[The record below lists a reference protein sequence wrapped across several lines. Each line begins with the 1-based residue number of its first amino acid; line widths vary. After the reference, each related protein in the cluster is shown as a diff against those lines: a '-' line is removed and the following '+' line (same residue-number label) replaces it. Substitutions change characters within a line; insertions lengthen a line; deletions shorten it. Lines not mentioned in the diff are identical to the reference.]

1 MTRSCKWVFLG
12 IVVFESVWFFY
23 ISQQRLIDGDEGF
36 YLLAA
41 RLVLEHRAP
50 YLDFFYTQAPL
61 LPYVYA
67 GWLKLFPISWAWAR
81 AFSALLTVIVGALVF
96 EHVCHQTKRWMAGV
110 AATVLYC
117 SSALVFAWFPTAKT
131 FSLSAIFLFST
142 YVILT
147 RVSSSKSKWVTA
159 LAGLLFGLS
168 VDARSYIIAI
178 VPVFLWWILVS
189 DPARRAAR
197 VVWFLGGVVVGLTPS
212 LVLFVASPDVFLFN
226 NLGYHALRSDAGL
239 IGGWRN
245 KARIAW
251 LLVIGNHTGFQFSLL
266 SATYLALSVFSRARK
281 DAALFAFLIAFALGL
296 VCLLPT
302 PSQLQYFSVVM
313 PFLIAA
319 VVCSASEFLAE
330 LRSPAATRAA
340 TVAIVICLASS
351 VGFGV
356 VSFREYLFTG
366 KDVPGI
372 VVAANA
378 HNWTVNHVVAVSEAI
393 DQVALPGEQIASFW
407 PGFVF
412 ATRAEIYPGFE
423 NDFGIYIAARLSP
436 EKREK
441 YHVLTTKEIMSDFAH
456 HGPEFAVVGN
466 QGDTSGG
473 PDYAATTAMVRS
485 SGYTLVRKVGEAG
498 IYKCCSLP

>member
-1 MTRSCKWVFLG
+1 MTRLSKWVFLG

-41 RLVLEHRAP
+41 RLVLQHRAP

-81 AFSALLTVIVGALVF
+81 AFSALLTVLVGALVY
-96 EHVCHQTKRWMAGV
+96 EHVYHQTKRWMAGV
-110 AATVLYC
+110 AASVLYC

-131 FSLSAIFLFST
+131 FSLSAIFLFSA

-147 RVSSSKSKWVTA
+147 RVSASESKWMTA
-159 LAGLLFGLS
+159 LAGVLFGLG
-168 VDARSYIIAI
+168 VDTRSYIVAI
-178 VPVFLWWILVS
+178 IPVFLWWILVS
-189 DPARRAAR
+189 DPSRRTAR
-197 VVWFLGGVVVGLTPS
+197 VVWFLAGAVIGLLPS
-212 LVLFVASPDVFLFN
+212 LVLFLASPDAFLFN
-226 NLGYHALRSDAGL
+226 NLGYHALRTDAGL

-251 LLVIGNHTGFQFSLL
+251 LLCTGNHTGFQFSLL

-281 DAALFAFLIAFALGL
+281 DAALFAFLIAFALGF

-313 PFLIAA
+313 PFLIVA
-319 VVCSASEFLAE
+319 VVCAARDFYAE
-330 LRSPAATRAA
+330 LRSPVATRAA
-340 TVAIVICLASS
+340 TVAVAIGLVTFI
-351 VGFGV
+351 GFGA

-372 VVAANA
+372 VVLGKADI
-378 HNWTVNHVVAVSEAI
+378 WTMSHVRAVSTAI
-393 DQVALPGEQIASFW
+393 DEVVLPGEQVASFW

-423 NDFGIYIAARLSP
+423 SDFGIYIAPRLSA
-436 EKREK
+436 EKREQ
-441 YHVLTTKEIMSDFAH
+441 YHVLTTNEIMSDFAH

-473 PDYAATTAMVRS
+473 PNYAATAAMVRN
-485 SGYTLVRKVGEAG
+485 SGYTLVRKVGEAR
-498 IYKCCSLP
+498 IYKCCSSP